1 MKAKIYQPAKSATQS
16 AKSDFWLLEFSSQDK
31 PIIDVR
37 SVNFYTK
44 HDKEALKYAQEIM
57 GCNPEQSNLCI
68 LVDDSQTNIRVAKMA
83 GWKTVLI
90 GNESRDGKPQ
100 RDFEYADH
108 VIDKVTDLDKVLP
121 DLFHPQT
128 N

>member
-1 MKAKIYQPAKSATQS
+1 
-16 AKSDFWLLEFSSQDK
+16 
-31 PIIDVR
+31 
-37 SVNFYTK
+37 
-44 HDKEALKYAQEIM
+44 M

-90 GNESRDGKPQ
+90 GNKSRDGKPQ